1 MGILEFHFHDA
12 EFDFSPSMTTG
23 GEDVETAFSDDSEAE
38 SETTEEPEAFASEES
53 GNESSESAGVGA
65 LIALGVL
72 VALAV
77 LAGLRRRSTDS
88 EPEPSEEVELEA

>member
-23 GEDVETAFSDDSEAE
+23 GEDVEEVFSSESEAE
-38 SETTEEPEAFASEES
+38 SEAAEAAEEDV
-53 GNESSESAGVGA
+53 GESSDSVGVGA
-65 LIALGVL
+65 LIAIGVL

-77 LAGLRRRSTDS
+77 LAGLRRRSSDS
-88 EPEPSEEVELEA
+88 EAEPSEEVELEA

>member
-23 GEDVETAFSDDSEAE
+23 GEDVEAAFSDDSEAE
-38 SETTEEPEAFASEES
+38 SEATEEPEAFGGEES
-53 GNESSESAGVGA
+53 GDESSESAGVGA

-77 LAGLRRRSTDS
+77 LAGLRRRSSDS

>member
-23 GEDVETAFSDDSEAE
+23 GEDVEEVFSGESEAE
-38 SETTEEPEAFASEES
+38 SEATAEAEADVD
-53 GNESSESAGVGA
+53 ESSDSAGVGA

-77 LAGLRRRSTDS
+77 LAGLRRRSRDS
-88 EPEPSEEVELEA
+88 EVESSEEVELEA

>member
-23 GEDVETAFSDDSEAE
+23 GEEVEEAFSGESEAE
-38 SETTEEPEAFASEES
+38 SEATEQLGEYGNEEYAD
-53 GNESSESAGVGA
+53 ESSESAGVGA

-77 LAGLRRRSTDS
+77 LAGLRRRSSDS
-88 EPEPSEEVELEA
+88 EAEPSEEVELEA